1 MGWGENFGVDEY
13 TDLRFIMNNETKRI
27 VGRKSEGRSSEE
39 KQELTD
45 LLINLRNDVT
55 KEAKDGF
62 CIDFNAYFDLMHIA
76 EKLASFSEK

>member
-1 MGWGENFGVDEY
+1 MRQKGLWE
-13 TDLRFIMNNETKRI
+13 
-27 VGRKSEGRSSEE
+27 GRARSSEE

-45 LLINLRNDVT
+45 LLIDLRNDVT

-62 CIDFNAYFDLMHIA
+62 YIDFNAYFDLMHIA